1 MAIDSHQDWVS
12 DRCGPGWKYTTN
24 ECNMYGIDNII
35 SVTTLTLTY
44 WKSDNLFVVMSIVWA
59 VGQIAK
65 LKLCC

>member
-1 MAIDSHQDWVS
+1 MTGGVLAGSIPPMNAIYGMVLVW
-12 DRCGPGWKYTTN
+12 
-24 ECNMYGIDNII
+24 YGIGYII

-65 LKLCC
+65 LKPCC

>member
-1 MAIDSHQDWVS
+1 MTGGDLTGSIPPMNAI
-12 DRCGPGWKYTTN
+12 CGMVLVW
-24 ECNMYGIDNII
+24 YGIDNII

-44 WKSDNLFVVMSIVWA
+44 WKSDNLFVVKSIVWA